1 LVAGT
6 GYVIFGSPAHPDA
19 GNLAVRASFVPLL
32 ADLLTQRLSGE
43 GGALLAAFPGA
54 VVQRPLWADAMME
67 EDSSSRILE
76 AGSFT
81 APKRSGVYLLSRAGR
96 PSGALVVNPPAGE
109 FDLTRVSISGLRAK
123 FTSEKVSVTADAER
137 WTREVFESAGRR
149 PLVLP
154 FLLVALCALGLES
167 LVSRDSGARRTT

>member
-1 LVAGT
+1 
-6 GYVIFGSPAHPDA
+6 
-19 GNLAVRASFVPLL
+19 
-32 ADLLTQRLSGE
+32 
-43 GGALLAAFPGA
+43 
-54 VVQRPLWADAMME
+54 
-67 EDSSSRILE
+67 
-76 AGSFT
+76 
-81 APKRSGVYLLSRAGR
+81 
-96 PSGALVVNPPAGE
+96 VVNPPAGE